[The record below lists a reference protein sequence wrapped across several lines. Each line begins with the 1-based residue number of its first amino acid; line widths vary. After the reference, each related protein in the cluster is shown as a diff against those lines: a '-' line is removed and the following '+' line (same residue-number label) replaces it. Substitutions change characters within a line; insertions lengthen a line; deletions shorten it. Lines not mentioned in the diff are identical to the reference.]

1 MTGFEHG
8 LSKPSSF
15 SDAHRIAEIAVD
27 PEMMQRTKEQPI
39 DGSSPE
45 FPPVLTPRDYAS
57 QYYVRSDGTITK
69 DQEDGIANAVQLNLI
84 DWAREGF
91 FDIVPLSGRDSDNN
105 LGFRIT
111 STGIAVAR
119 EAFQRNS
126 ARLSK
131 LGQTATSE

>member
-15 SDAHRIAEIAVD
+15 SDASRIAEIAVD
-27 PEMMQRTKEQPI
+27 PEMMQWTKERPI
-39 DGSSPE
+39 DGSSPD
-45 FPPVLTPRDYAS
+45 FPPVLTPGDYAS
-57 QYYVRSDGTITK
+57 QYFVRSDDTLTR
-69 DQEDGIANAVQLNLI
+69 DQEDAIATAVRRNLI

-91 FDIVPLSGRDSDNN
+91 FDIVPLPGVDIDDK

-111 STGIAVAR
+111 SAGIAVAQ

-126 ARLSK
+126 TRLRK
-131 LGQTATSE
+131 LGQTATTE